1 MLVHGS
7 RASLSRRRL
16 GMTAQYTNTSVKMN
30 DMSYT
35 QNRAFTEDFR
45 KPVLLGGK
53 DMFGGLQY
61 HKRKEDILNDIM

>member
-1 MLVHGS
+1 
-7 RASLSRRRL
+7 
-16 GMTAQYTNTSVKMN
+16 MTAQYTNTSVKMN

-53 DMFGGLQY
+53 DRFGGLQY